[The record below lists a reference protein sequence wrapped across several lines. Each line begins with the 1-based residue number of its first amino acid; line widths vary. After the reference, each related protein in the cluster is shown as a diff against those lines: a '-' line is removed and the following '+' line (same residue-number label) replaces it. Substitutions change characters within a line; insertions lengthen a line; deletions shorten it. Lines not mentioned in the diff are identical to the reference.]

1 MGGIYILPK
10 SKLKNITL
18 SLMAIHAEMRSMEE
32 RKKLQDIIESLKKLT
47 EAMK

>member
-18 SLMAIHAEMRSMEE
+18 SLMAIHAEMRDMAE
-32 RKKLQDIIESLKKLT
+32 RKKLQEIIDSLRKLT
-47 EAMK
+47 EGMK

>member
-1 MGGIYILPK
+1 MPK

-32 RKKLQDIIESLKKLT
+32 RKKLQEAIEILRKLT
-47 EAMK
+47 ESMK